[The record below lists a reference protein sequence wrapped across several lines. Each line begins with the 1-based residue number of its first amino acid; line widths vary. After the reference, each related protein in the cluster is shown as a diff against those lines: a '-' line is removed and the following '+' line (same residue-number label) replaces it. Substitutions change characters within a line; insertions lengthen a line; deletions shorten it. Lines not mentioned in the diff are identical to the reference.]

1 MLRFERQCW
10 KNGLTRVAGVDEV
23 GRGPLAG
30 PVMAA
35 AAVFDFYF
43 LEAEEHGMLEGLTDS
58 KKLTESRREHFFNI
72 LSASPFVKIGVGY
85 ADVAEIDSV
94 NILNATHMAM
104 IRAVEKLPCSP
115 DHILVD
121 GLPVKGFPCPSTSI
135 IGGDGKSISIAAAS
149 VVAKVLRDRVMK
161 DLDLEYPEY
170 GFAKHKGY
178 GSRMHMQALL
188 EHGPSSV
195 HRMSFRPVRES
206 AAIRKIEKCQQEY
219 RNEQSELF

>member
-10 KNGLTRVAGVDEV
+10 KKGFKNIAGVDEV

-35 AAVFDFYF
+35 AVVFDSSF
-43 LEAEEHGMLEGLTDS
+43 LECEEHGVLEGLTDS
-58 KKLTESRREHFFNI
+58 KKLTELRREHFFQI
-72 LSASPFVKIGVGY
+72 LTSSSSVSIGVGI
-85 ADVAEIDSV
+85 ADVAEIDAV
-94 NILNATHMAM
+94 NILNATHIAM
-104 IRAVEKLPCSP
+104 IRAVENLPCHP

-149 VVAKVLRDRVMK
+149 VIAKVLRDRQMK
-161 DLDLEYPEY
+161 DLDAKYPGY

-178 GSRMHMQALL
+178 GSRSHMQALL
-188 EHGPSSV
+188 ERGPSPV

-206 AAIRKIEKCQQEY
+206 AAIRDMAVNRREGS
-219 RNEQSELF
+219 NEQTELF